1 MCYVPSF
8 SLFPAM
14 KSILYPMLALL
25 GVLGSLN
32 AHAQGPYA
40 TWYFGQQAGLRF
52 GAATGPVPLTDG
64 QLTSPAACAT
74 LSTTAGALLCYSN
87 GEKIWNKQHQLM
99 VGGDSLGGST
109 IASQGCGL
117 LLAPNAG
124 QTAYVLTKRYEGI
137 ITPFSTGQPVVAE
150 IDLAGAGGL
159 GQVVRRRQPVVAD
172 SILTRL
178 GERKF
183 AAHQALVRHANG
195 TDYWLITRLQEQGI
209 FLASRITGG
218 GAWPCPV
225 TVVSRV
231 FAPRVSS
238 AVNLGNTLVAS
249 PNGQTLLYNDVVTSF
264 LLKFDPAT
272 GKVSSPTQLTLLT
285 PTLPPS
291 SSFNPYCY
299 GAVFSPDGSKC
310 YLSRHYQAEPS
321 TGFNSAAQIIQ
332 YNLAAGSPQAVA
344 ASGVEVSNRYSSIG
358 YGVRVSGM
366 QRGADGAIYVAV
378 SNEPALDVIAA
389 PNALGKACQYNAG
402 RQLLADRLSN
412 NDLPMIT
419 NDANLAVTLTLRDVY
434 GCAGQLTRLVAEG
447 SAIGTA
453 GDSLVWSPGG
463 GLPVVRTTAAGE
475 ATVTYATPGTY
486 PLTVALRHAGRT
498 VLTATASAYIFASP
512 SVRLGADTAVCTPF
526 ALRLA
531 PRTAIPAGSALRW
544 QDGSTGLSFTATAPG
559 TYWVELTTGNSC
571 TARATVTISEKLA
584 CPAVVVV
591 PVPPMPQPVMIPN
604 VLTPNGDGA
613 NEYFVLQG
621 LTAADWKV
629 QVFSRWG
636 RQVFEQEKYDNRWA
650 AQGQPA
656 GLYYYLLQHTITG
669 QQYRGWMEVIK

>member
-1 MCYVPSF
+1 
-8 SLFPAM
+8 M
-14 KSILYPMLALL
+14 KSTLRHILVLL
-25 GVLGSLN
+25 GVLGTFV
-32 AHAQGPYA
+32 AQAQGPYA

-64 QLTSPAACAT
+64 QLTSPAACAA
-74 LSTTAGALLCYSN
+74 LCTTGGALLCYSN
-87 GEKIWNKQHQLM
+87 GQKIWNKQHQVM
-99 VGGDSLGGST
+99 AGGDSLGGST

-117 LLAPNAG
+117 LLAPAG
-124 QTAYVLTKRYEGI
+124 QLAYVLTKRYEGT

-150 IDLAGAGGL
+150 VDLAGAGGL

-218 GAWPCPV
+218 GVWPCPI

-231 FAPRVSS
+231 FAPRISS
-238 AVNLGNTLVAS
+238 SVNLGNTLVAS
-249 PNGQTLLYNDVVTSF
+249 PNGQTLLYNDVATSF

-272 GKVSSPTQLTLLT
+272 GRVSSPIQLTLPA
-285 PTLPPS
+285 PTIATTNA
-291 SSFNPYCY
+291 FTPYCH
-299 GAVFSPDGSKC
+299 GAAFSPDGSKC
-310 YLSRHYQAEPS
+310 YLSRHYQADGPTSAS
-321 TGFNSAAQIIQ
+321 TASQVIQ
-332 YNLAAGSPQAVA
+332 YNLGAGSPQAIA
-344 ASGVEVSNRYSSIG
+344 NSGVEISNQYATNTGARPF
-358 YGVRVSGM
+358 GM

-378 SNEPALDVIAA
+378 NNEAALDVIAA
-389 PNALGKACQYNAG
+389 PNALGKACQYSLR
-402 RQLLADRLSN
+402 RQLLADRSSN
-412 NDLPMIT
+412 TDLPMIT

-434 GCAGQLTRLVAEG
+434 GCAGQPTRLVAGG

-453 GDSLVWSPGG
+453 GDSLLWSPGG

-475 ATVTYATPGTY
+475 TTVTYATPGTY
-486 PLTVALRHAGRT
+486 PLTVALRRAGRT
-498 VLTATASAYIFASP
+498 VLTATATAYIFASP
-512 SVRLGADTAVCTPF
+512 TVSLGADTAVCTPF
-526 ALRLA
+526 ARRLA
-531 PRTAIPAGSALRW
+531 PRAALPAGSALRW
-544 QDGSTGLSFTATAPG
+544 QDGSTGSSFTATALG
-559 TYWVELTTGNSC
+559 TYWVEVTTGTSC
-571 TARATVTISEKLA
+571 TTRATITISEKST
-584 CPAVVVV
+584 CPSVAVV
-591 PVPPMPQPVMIPN
+591 PPTPLPILIPN

-621 LTAADWKV
+621 LAAADWKV

-656 GLYYYLLQHTITG
+656 GVYYYLLQHTATG
-669 QQYRGWMEVIK
+669 QQYRGWLEVIK